1 MTSISNVPSA
11 ALAIL
16 QQLNKGTTIS
26 EQPPSAAD
34 SLIAVATG
42 QVNNVTVSK
51 QPTQAQ
57 SKVSEAMFSMSKD
70 SIAKQK
76 LDLIERTGRA
86 LGVERSDYSSMD
98 EFVAAM
104 KKVYGEMK
112 VQAGGMGAFHALE
125 RQLGLDKLGLSIEDV
140 IESAQDGDSNDK
152 VTKALERR
160 AKKEKEKDDESG
172 TGADQAIQ
180 IDAAA
185 ANLYGLLSFN

>member
-1 MTSISNVPSA
+1 MTSISNVTSA

-16 QQLNKGTTIS
+16 QQLNKGTTVS
-26 EQPPSAAD
+26 DQPSSPAD
-34 SLIAVATG
+34 GLIAVATG
-42 QVNNVTVSK
+42 QTNKAGVSK
-51 QPTQAQ
+51 QPTPAQ

-86 LGVERSDYSSMD
+86 LGVERTAYSSMD

-104 KKVYGEMK
+104 KKVYGEIK

-140 IESAQDGDSNDK
+140 IESAQDGGSNDK

-160 AKKEKEKDDESG
+160 AKKEKDEASG
-172 TGADQAIQ
+172 SGSDEAIQ

>member
-1 MTSISNVPSA
+1 MTAISNVPSA

-16 QQLNKGTTIS
+16 QQLNKGTTMT
-26 EQPPSAAD
+26 EQSPSAAD

-42 QVNNVTVSK
+42 QVNKVAVSK

-57 SKVSEAMFSMSKD
+57 SNVSEAMFSMSRD

-112 VQAGGMGAFHALE
+112 VQPGGMALIQALE
-125 RQLGLDKLGLSIEDV
+125 RQLGLDKLGLTIEDV
-140 IESAQDGDSNDK
+140 IESAQDGGSNDK
-152 VTKALERR
+152 VTKALERQ
-160 AKKEKEKDDESG
+160 AKKEKDEASG
-172 TGADQAIQ
+172 TGSDEAIQ

-185 ANLYGLLSFN
+185 ATLYGLLSFN

>member
-1 MTSISNVPSA
+1 MTSISNVTSA

-16 QQLNKGTTIS
+16 QQLNKGTTVS
-26 EQPPSAAD
+26 DQPSSPAD
-34 SLIAVATG
+34 GLIAVATG
-42 QVNNVTVSK
+42 QTNKAGVSK
-51 QPTQAQ
+51 QPTPAQ

-104 KKVYGEMK
+104 KKVYGEIK
-112 VQAGGMGAFHALE
+112 VQAGGMAVFHALE

-160 AKKEKEKDDESG
+160 AKKEKDEASG
-172 TGADQAIQ
+172 AGSDQAIQ

>member
-1 MTSISNVPSA
+1 MTLISNAPSA
-11 ALAIL
+11 ALASL
-16 QQLNKGTTIS
+16 QQLNKVTTIS
-26 EQPPSAAD
+26 KQLPSAAD

-42 QVNNVTVSK
+42 QTNKVAVSK

-104 KKVYGEMK
+104 KKVYGEIK
-112 VQAGGMGAFHALE
+112 VQPGGMGALRALE
-125 RQLGLDKLGLSIEDV
+125 RQLGLDKLGLTIADV
-140 IESAQDGDSNDK
+140 IESAQDGGSNDK
-152 VTKALERR
+152 VTKAFERQ
-160 AKKEKEKDDESG
+160 AKKEKDEASG
-172 TGADQAIQ
+172 TGSDQAIQ
-180 IDAAA
+180 IDTAA

>member
-16 QQLNKGTTIS
+16 QQLNKGATVS
-26 EQPPSAAD
+26 QQPQSAAD

-42 QVNNVTVSK
+42 QANIVAVSK

-57 SKVSEAMFSMSKD
+57 SNVSEAMFSMSSD

-76 LDLIERTGRA
+76 LDLIVRTGRA
-86 LGVERSDYSSMD
+86 LGVERNNYSSMSD
-98 EFVAAM
+98 FVAAM
-104 KKVYGEMK
+104 KKAFGEIK
-112 VQAGGMGAFHALE
+112 VQSGGTGALHALE

-140 IESAQDGDSNDK
+140 IESAGDGDSNDK
-152 VTKALERR
+152 VTQALERQTKK
-160 AKKEKEKDDESG
+160 AKDETNA
-172 TGADQAIQ
+172 TGSDQAVE
-180 IDAAA
+180 IDSAA

>member
-1 MTSISNVPSA
+1 MTLISNAPSA
-11 ALAIL
+11 ALASL
-16 QQLNKGTTIS
+16 QQLNKVTTIS
-26 EQPPSAAD
+26 KQLPSAAD

-42 QVNNVTVSK
+42 QTNKVAVSK

-104 KKVYGEMK
+104 KKVYGEIK
-112 VQAGGMGAFHALE
+112 VQPGGMGALRALE
-125 RQLGLDKLGLSIEDV
+125 RQLGLDKLGLTIADV
-140 IESAQDGDSNDK
+140 IESAQDGGSNDK
-152 VTKALERR
+152 VTKAFERQ
-160 AKKEKEKDDESG
+160 AKKEKDEANG
-172 TGADQAIQ
+172 TGSDQAIQ
-180 IDAAA
+180 IDTAA

>member
-1 MTSISNVPSA
+1 MTSISNVTSP

-16 QQLNKGTTIS
+16 QQLNKGTTVS
-26 EQPPSAAD
+26 DQPSSPAD
-34 SLIAVATG
+34 GLIAVATG
-42 QVNNVTVSK
+42 QTNKAGVSK
-51 QPTQAQ
+51 QPTPAQ

-86 LGVERSDYSSMD
+86 LGVERSAYSSMD

-104 KKVYGEMK
+104 KKVYGEIK
-112 VQAGGMGAFHALE
+112 VQTGGMGAFHALE

-140 IESAQDGDSNDK
+140 IESAQDGGSNDK

-160 AKKEKEKDDESG
+160 AKKEKDEASG
-172 TGADQAIQ
+172 SGSDEAIQ

>member
-1 MTSISNVPSA
+1 MTSISIVPSA

-16 QQLNKGTTIS
+16 QQLNKSTTIS

-34 SLIAVATG
+34 GLIAVATG
-42 QVNNVTVSK
+42 LTNKVAVSK

-104 KKVYGEMK
+104 KKVYGEIK
-112 VQAGGMGAFHALE
+112 VQAGGMAVFHALE

-160 AKKEKEKDDESG
+160 AKKEKDEASG
-172 TGADQAIQ
+172 TGSDQAIQ

>member
-1 MTSISNVPSA
+1 MTSISNVSSA

-104 KKVYGEMK
+104 KKVYGEIK
-112 VQAGGMGAFHALE
+112 VQAGGMGALHALE
-125 RQLGLDKLGLSIEDV
+125 RQLGLDKLGLTIEDV

-160 AKKEKEKDDESG
+160 AKKEKNEESG

>member
-1 MTSISNVPSA
+1 MTLISNAPSA
-11 ALAIL
+11 ALASL
-16 QQLNKGTTIS
+16 QQLNKVTTIS
-26 EQPPSAAD
+26 KQLPSAAD

-42 QVNNVTVSK
+42 QTNKVAVSK

-104 KKVYGEMK
+104 KKVYGEIK
-112 VQAGGMGAFHALE
+112 VQPGGMGALRALE
-125 RQLGLDKLGLSIEDV
+125 RQLGLDKLGLTIADV
-140 IESAQDGDSNDK
+140 IERAQDGGSNDK
-152 VTKALERR
+152 VTKAFERQ
-160 AKKEKEKDDESG
+160 AKKEKDEASG
-172 TGADQAIQ
+172 TGSDQAIQ
-180 IDAAA
+180 IDTAA